1 MDAKD
6 IERIMAISN
15 LLNNIPKP
23 AGAPNGGLESKEK
36 AKDTAVLNDMS
47 KTDRQISALTN
58 VLPYIEPSLRRGIY
72 MVIKIMEIAEF
83 ERKNMVISAQNK
95 NGYVFDRKK
104 FIEAAEKSLTL
115 EEKRSFETL
124 CAITDIGNINFL
136 KGDA

>member
-23 AGAPNGGLESKEK
+23 AGAQNGGLENKEK
-36 AKDTAVLNDMS
+36 PKDTAVLNGMS

-72 MVIKIMEIAEF
+72 MVIKIIEIAEF

-95 NGYVFDRKK
+95 TAMFLTGKNLLRPQRK
-104 FIEAAEKSLTL
+104 ALH
-115 EEKRSFETL
+115 
-124 CAITDIGNINFL
+124 
-136 KGDA
+136 